1 MFRRTAR
8 PLALLLMLTLS
19 GCVFHPD
26 HGRHHDHRHDQRY
39 DQQYDQR
46 YDQRY
51 DHRYNEGRA
60 DYYRR

>member
-19 GCVFHPD
+19 GCVFYPD
-26 HGRHHDHRHDQRY
+26 HGRRHDQRY
-39 DQQYDQR
+39 DQQR

-51 DHRYNEGRA
+51 DDGRPG
-60 DYYRR
+60 YYRR